1 MRFSIGVNYWPRSS
15 AYAMWTRF
23 DRGEIR
29 EDFGRIAKLGL
40 DTVRL
45 FLRWDAFQPQPDRG
59 DPQMMERLESV
70 ADLAAEAGLRVMPV
84 LFCGHVDGLT
94 LLPNWARDGGAP
106 GNIYAGALLD
116 AQVLFARA
124 AGERLRAHPALFA
137 WDIGHAFSTLRAP
150 SQAKVRSG
158 EHSSAPAEEQI
169 VAEWSRRLTAALRE
183 TSAAQVTA
191 GTQSADLTEDRNI
204 RLGSLCAPLD
214 FASMQGS
221 TVSLAFA
228 RSRLDAESIA
238 FLAMLAAGFAHR
250 PVLVSGFGNPTCPPE
265 KFSAVE
271 RFAQPGDS
279 PQLAISPDDPVFAD
293 YPCLTEAENA
303 RFCTDVLER
312 LHADGRLGAYWWC
325 WADYP
330 PDAVAGFAVAP
341 HARAAGIVRADGSE
355 RPVAAALAGFARRE
369 RTVVTPRDMPTIAS
383 AYYYRTL
390 PASTRTLYDAFLR
403 HVEPRRGNPAAAP
416 PGRQR

>member
-1 MRFSIGVNYWPRSS
+1 MRFSIGVNYWPRSC

-23 DRGEIR
+23 DPAEIA

-45 FLRWDAFQPQPDRG
+45 FLRWDTFQPQPDRG
-59 DPQMMERLESV
+59 DPRMLERLESV
-70 ADLAAEAGLRVMPV
+70 AGLAAAAGLRIMPV
-84 LFCGHVDGLT
+84 LFCGYMDGVA
-94 LLPNWARDGGAP
+94 LLPDWASDGGAP
-106 GNIYAGALLD
+106 GNLYAGALLD
-116 AQVLFARA
+116 AQLRFAHA

-137 WDIGHAFSTLRAP
+137 WDIGHAFSSVRAP
-150 SQAKVRSG
+150 SRAKVRSG
-158 EHSSAPAEEQI
+158 EHSSAPAEEQV
-169 VAEWSRRLTAALRE
+169 VADWSRRLAAALRE

-204 RLGSLCAPLD
+204 RLGSLCTPFD

-238 FLAMLAAGFAHR
+238 FLAMLAAGFALR

-271 RFAQPGDS
+271 RFAQPGDP
-279 PQLAISPDDPVFAD
+279 PQLSISPDDPVFAT

-303 RFCTDVLER
+303 RFCADVLER

-330 PDAVAGFAVAP
+330 PDAVAGFAIGP
-341 HARAAGIVRADGSE
+341 HARSAGIVRADGSE
-355 RPVAAALAGFARRE
+355 RPVAAALADFAGQKRS
-369 RTVVTPRDMPTIAS
+369 VVAVRDMPTIAS

-390 PASTRTLYDAFLR
+390 PSSTRTLYDAFLR
-403 HVEPRRGNPAAAP
+403 HVEPRRRAAASD
-416 PGRQR
+416 RASRR